1 MFKAASTA
9 PKRQPDL
16 NLPSLKRHARSNIQK
31 TIQEIEGYVSTEEL
45 EAAKLEY
52 VGLVQA
58 EQLLKERYPQ
68 LVSTSMFKHINI
80 NSLSST

>member
-1 MFKAASTA
+1 MYKTA
-9 PKRQPDL
+9 TSMTKRQPDL
-16 NLPSLKRHARSNIQK
+16 NLPELKSHARSNIQK
-31 TIQEIEGYVSTEEL
+31 TLQEIDGYVPKEEL

-68 LVSTSMFKHINI
+68 LVS
-80 NSLSST
+80 